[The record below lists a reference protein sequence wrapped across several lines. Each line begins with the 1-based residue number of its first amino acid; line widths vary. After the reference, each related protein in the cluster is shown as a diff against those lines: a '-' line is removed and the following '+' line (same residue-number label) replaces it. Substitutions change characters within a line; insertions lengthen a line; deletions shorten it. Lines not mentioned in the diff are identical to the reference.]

1 VIGFERQRSVDDAFN
16 TSLIG
21 LSSELD
27 NKQVERL
34 KRIKKNWNFFEG
46 YHWEEIPELDTPEL
60 TINYCRA
67 FVNKFVSF
75 ELGKGFTVSTHEKL
89 KDSKVT
95 PDGRTSSQFLA
106 DVWKDNK
113 QDSLCGDIGQMK
125 SVTGESWVKVDF
137 LSAEEIED
145 DPFEEYPDGRLKLY
159 LMPTSVTFPEYDPHD
174 RDRLVRMTIMYTYE
188 KAESSAIL
196 KRRMKKN
203 VVYKQIWDKDKC
215 IVTDDGVETAYDN
228 KYGIVPFVKI
238 LNMTIAGKTDGVSD
252 LEDIIPLN
260 VEYNMKESNVSE
272 IIDYHSAPVTIV
284 YGAKIGNLEKGANK
298 LWGGIP
304 KDAKVENLELK
315 SDLSASSTFIDNI
328 KLSMCEVGGIP
339 QSVLGGSTAI
349 SNTSG
354 VALQYINLPLIE
366 KTRIKRMNTESGIE
380 YLNKV
385 ILLIA
390 VIEGLIKIPEG
401 VTKRDFYFNEV
412 TIPDTLPKDALMELQ
427 LIEQEMRM
435 GLEHRKG
442 AMKRLGK
449 ENVDVLIGEID
460 ADRKAH
466 PELYSQLQQKGTN
479 SGMTNGDTAIES
491 VRKETTGMNGGGM

>member
-1 VIGFERQRSVDDAFN
+1 
-16 TSLIG
+16 
-21 LSSELD
+21 
-27 NKQVERL
+27 
-34 KRIKKNWNFFEG
+34 
-46 YHWEEIPELDTPEL
+46 
-60 TINYCRA
+60 
-67 FVNKFVSF
+67 
-75 ELGKGFTVSTHEKL
+75 
-89 KDSKVT
+89 
-95 PDGRTSSQFLA
+95 
-106 DVWKDNK
+106 
-113 QDSLCGDIGQMK
+113 
-125 SVTGESWVKVDF
+125 
-137 LSAEEIED
+137 
-145 DPFEEYPDGRLKLY
+145 
-159 LMPTSVTFPEYDPHD
+159 
-174 RDRLVRMTIMYTYE
+174 
-188 KAESSAIL
+188 
-196 KRRMKKN
+196 
-203 VVYKQIWDKDKC
+203 
-215 IVTDDGVETAYDN
+215 
-228 KYGIVPFVKI
+228 
-238 LNMTIAGKTDGVSD
+238 VSD